1 MNVFKVKYETEE
13 DGDLYAISIVDNP
26 ANGFDFIAMKEQ
38 KQVIKLA
45 ANDKKKILYGIVL
58 RADQQIYREFE
69 DGTPFM
75 LTFDAPTIE
84 RLSQDFMKKG
94 YQGNSTYNH
103 QDNNWLNGTTIVENW
118 IVMDSN
124 SDKGSAIGLP
134 VQQGD
139 WCIGMKL
146 SDELWVEYIE
156 TGLAKGFSIDSFIK
170 FEKIAMNKIENT
182 TCENCLT
189 QDEELNSRENT
200 KQENMSMLK
209 KLIKMFS
216 EEEAVALAS
225 LDTQELG
232 TLTAD
237 AFEIGNIV
245 YDANLQPV
253 LDATFTADN
262 KVYGT
267 DATGT
272 IVEISDVTEET
283 EDEAPIE
290 DTALEADM
298 IDVSAEV
305 STEVADTTTA
315 INDEVA
321 KQVEDID
328 IEALKNLVATLQA
341 DLEKLTQ
348 EQSAVLMEN
357 TQLKE
362 MVASTKLKAEVVKG
376 SNPIT
381 MKAKEVSGDSRL
393 SAIERIT
400 KKINK

>member
-1 MNVFKVKYETEE
+1 
-13 DGDLYAISIVDNP
+13 
-26 ANGFDFIAMKEQ
+26 
-38 KQVIKLA
+38 
-45 ANDKKKILYGIVL
+45 
-58 RADQQIYREFE
+58 
-69 DGTPFM
+69 
-75 LTFDAPTIE
+75 
-84 RLSQDFMKKG
+84 
-94 YQGNSTYNH
+94 
-103 QDNNWLNGTTIVENW
+103 
-118 IVMDSN
+118 
-124 SDKGSAIGLP
+124 
-134 VQQGD
+134 
-139 WCIGMKL
+139 
-146 SDELWVEYIE
+146 
-156 TGLAKGFSIDSFIK
+156 
-170 FEKIAMNKIENT
+170 
-182 TCENCLT
+182 
-189 QDEELNSRENT
+189 
-200 KQENMSMLK
+200 
-209 KLIKMFS
+209 
-216 EEEAVALAS
+216 LAS

-376 SNPIT
+376 QSPIT
-381 MKAKEVSGDSRL
+381 MKAKQTSDDSTL

>member
-156 TGLAKGFSIDSFIK
+156 TGLAKGFSIDSFVK

-400 KKINK
+400 KKINN

>member
-1 MNVFKVKYETEE
+1 
-13 DGDLYAISIVDNP
+13 
-26 ANGFDFIAMKEQ
+26 
-38 KQVIKLA
+38 
-45 ANDKKKILYGIVL
+45 
-58 RADQQIYREFE
+58 
-69 DGTPFM
+69 M

-348 EQSAVLMEN
+348 EQSAVL
-357 TQLKE
+357 
-362 MVASTKLKAEVVKG
+362 KG

-400 KKINK
+400 KKINN